1 MKKRVLIVCGVLVVL
16 IIIFVLI
23 VIFNKGTWFFT
34 KEYSLEN
41 MKRYVSKSTQ
51 MVICLYEENREEV
64 CDNELVR
71 ITNSDTLNEFAT
83 IIRRGNLLVFT
94 EPADANN
101 TENNNTD
108 NNYVYQFYMLNDQ
121 DEVLLI
127 IDYNYDYLRLKK
139 DTSSNMLVLASEDDY
154 DFINRL
160 LVYKKSLKAFLLF

>member
-1 MKKRVLIVCGVLVVL
+1 MKKRVLIVCGVLVIL
-16 IIIFVLI
+16 IIIFILI
-23 VIFNKGTWFFT
+23 VIFNKGTWS

-71 ITNSDTLNEFAT
+71 ITNSDTLDEFAT
-83 IIRRGNLLVFT
+83 IIKRGNLLVFT

-101 TENNNTD
+101 TENNNTDNNNID

-160 LVYKKSLKAFLLF
+160 LVY

>member
-16 IIIFVLI
+16 IIIFVLF
-23 VIFNKGTWFFT
+23 VIFNKGTWSFT

-41 MKRYVSKSTQ
+41 MKRYVSRYNQ

-71 ITNSDTLNEFAT
+71 ITNSDTLDEFVT

-94 EPADANN
+94 EPADVNN
-101 TENNNTD
+101 TDDNNTD
-108 NNYVYQFYMLNDQ
+108 NDYVYQFYMLNDQ

-154 DFINRL
+154 DFINKL
-160 LVYKKSLKAFLLF
+160 LVY

>member
-16 IIIFVLI
+16 IIIFVLF
-23 VIFNKGTWFFT
+23 VIFNKGTWSFT

-41 MKRYVSKSTQ
+41 MKRYVSRSNQ

-71 ITNSDTLNEFAT
+71 ITNSDTLDEFAT
-83 IIRRGNLLVFT
+83 IIKRGNLLVFT

-101 TENNNTD
+101 TENNNTDNNID

-154 DFINRL
+154 DFINKL
-160 LVYKKSLKAFLLF
+160 LVY

>member
-160 LVYKKSLKAFLLF
+160 LVY

>member
-16 IIIFVLI
+16 IIIFVLF
-23 VIFNKGTWFFT
+23 VIFNKGTWSFT

-71 ITNSDTLNEFAT
+71 ITNSDTLDEFVT

-101 TENNNTD
+101 TGNNNTD

-139 DTSSNMLVLASEDDY
+139 DASSNMLVLASEDDY

-160 LVYKKSLKAFLLF
+160 FVY

>member
-16 IIIFVLI
+16 IIIFILI

-51 MVICLYEENREEV
+51 MVIGLYEENREEV

-71 ITNSDTLNEFAT
+71 ITNDDTLDEFAT

-94 EPADANN
+94 ESTD
-101 TENNNTD
+101 TD
-108 NNYVYQFYMLNDQ
+108 NPVKEKDYVYQFYMLNDQ

-139 DTSSNMLVLASEDDY
+139 DTSFNMLVLASEDDY

-160 LVYKKSLKAFLLF
+160 FVY

>member
-16 IIIFVLI
+16 IIIFVLF
-23 VIFNKGTWFFT
+23 VIFNKGTWSFT

-41 MKRYVSKSTQ
+41 MKRYVSRSNQ

-71 ITNSDTLNEFAT
+71 ITNSDTLDEFVT

-94 EPADANN
+94 EPADVNN
-101 TENNNTD
+101 TDDNNTD
-108 NNYVYQFYMLNDQ
+108 NDYVYQFYMLNDQ

-139 DTSSNMLVLASEDDY
+139 ETSSNKLVLASEDDY
-154 DFINRL
+154 DFINKL
-160 LVYKKSLKAFLLF
+160 LVY

>member
-16 IIIFVLI
+16 IIIFVLF
-23 VIFNKGTWFFT
+23 VIFNKGTWSFT

-41 MKRYVSKSTQ
+41 MKRYVSRSNQ

-71 ITNSDTLNEFAT
+71 ITNSDTLDEFVT

-94 EPADANN
+94 EPADVNN
-101 TENNNTD
+101 TDDNNTD
-108 NNYVYQFYMLNDQ
+108 NDYVYQFYMLNDQ

-160 LVYKKSLKAFLLF
+160 LV

>member
-1 MKKRVLIVCGVLVVL
+1 MKKRVLIVCGVLVIL

-23 VIFNKGTWFFT
+23 VIFNKGTWPFS

-41 MKRYVSKSTQ
+41 MKRYVSRSDQ

-71 ITNSDTLNEFAT
+71 ITNADTLDEFAA

-108 NNYVYQFYMLNDQ
+108 NNYVYQFYMLNDK

-139 DTSSNMLVLASEDDY
+139 ETSSNKLVLASEDDY

-160 LVYKKSLKAFLLF
+160 LV

>member
-1 MKKRVLIVCGVLVVL
+1 MKKRVLIVCGVLVIL

-23 VIFNKGTWFFT
+23 VIFNKGTWS

-71 ITNSDTLNEFAT
+71 ITNDDTLDEFAT

-94 EPADANN
+94 ESTD
-101 TENNNTD
+101 TD
-108 NNYVYQFYMLNDQ
+108 NPVKEKDYVYQFYMLNDQ

-160 LVYKKSLKAFLLF
+160 LVY

>member
-16 IIIFVLI
+16 IIIFVLF
-23 VIFNKGTWFFT
+23 VIFNKGTWSFT

-41 MKRYVSKSTQ
+41 MKRYVSRSNQ

-71 ITNSDTLNEFAT
+71 ITNSDTLDEFVT

-101 TENNNTD
+101 TGNNNTD

-139 DTSSNMLVLASEDDY
+139 DASSNMLVLASEDDY

-160 LVYKKSLKAFLLF
+160 FVY

>member
-1 MKKRVLIVCGVLVVL
+1 
-16 IIIFVLI
+16 
-23 VIFNKGTWFFT
+23 
-34 KEYSLEN
+34 

-71 ITNSDTLNEFAT
+71 ITNSDTLDEFVT

-101 TENNNTD
+101 TGNNNTD

-139 DTSSNMLVLASEDDY
+139 DASSNMLVLASEDEY

-160 LVYKKSLKAFLLF
+160 FV

>member
-16 IIIFVLI
+16 IIIFVLF
-23 VIFNKGTWFFT
+23 VIFNKGTWSFT

-41 MKRYVSKSTQ
+41 MKRYVSRSNQ

-71 ITNSDTLNEFAT
+71 ITNSDTLDEFVT

-94 EPADANN
+94 EPADVNN
-101 TENNNTD
+101 TDDNNTD
-108 NNYVYQFYMLNDQ
+108 NDYVYQFYMLNDQ

-160 LVYKKSLKAFLLF
+160 FVY

>member
-16 IIIFVLI
+16 IIIFVLF
-23 VIFNKGTWFFT
+23 VIFNKGTWSFT

-41 MKRYVSKSTQ
+41 MKRYVSRSNQ
-51 MVICLYEENREEV
+51 MVICLYEEDREEV

-71 ITNSDTLNEFAT
+71 ITNDDTLDEFAA

-101 TENNNTD
+101 TGNNNTD

-127 IDYNYDYLRLKK
+127 IDYNYDYLRFKK

-154 DFINRL
+154 DFINKL
-160 LVYKKSLKAFLLF
+160 LVY

>member
-16 IIIFVLI
+16 IIIFVLF
-23 VIFNKGTWFFT
+23 VIFNKGTWSFT

-51 MVICLYEENREEV
+51 MVICLYEDDREEV

-71 ITNSDTLNEFAT
+71 ITNDDTLDEFAA
-83 IIRRGNLLVFT
+83 IIKRGNLLVFT
-94 EPADANN
+94 EPADENN
-101 TENNNTD
+101 TDDNNTD

-139 DTSSNMLVLASEDDY
+139 DASSNMLVLASEDDY

-160 LVYKKSLKAFLLF
+160 FVY

>member
-1 MKKRVLIVCGVLVVL
+1 MKKRVLIVCGVLVIL

-160 LVYKKSLKAFLLF
+160 LVY

>member
-1 MKKRVLIVCGVLVVL
+1 MKKRVLIVCGVLVIL
-16 IIIFVLI
+16 ITIFILI
-23 VIFNKGTWFFT
+23 VIFNKGTWSFT

-71 ITNSDTLNEFAT
+71 ITNSDTLDEFVT

-101 TENNNTD
+101 TGNNNTD

-139 DTSSNMLVLASEDDY
+139 DASSNMLVLASEDDY

-160 LVYKKSLKAFLLF
+160 FVY

>member
-1 MKKRVLIVCGVLVVL
+1 MKKRVLIVCGVLVIL
-16 IIIFVLI
+16 IIIFILI
-23 VIFNKGTWFFT
+23 VIFNKGTWSFT

-71 ITNSDTLNEFAT
+71 ITNSDTLDEFVT

-101 TENNNTD
+101 TGNNNTD

-139 DTSSNMLVLASEDDY
+139 DASSNMLVLASEDDY

-160 LVYKKSLKAFLLF
+160 FVY

>member
-16 IIIFVLI
+16 IIIFVLF
-23 VIFNKGTWFFT
+23 VIFNKGTWSFT

-41 MKRYVSKSTQ
+41 MKRYVSRSNQ
-51 MVICLYEENREEV
+51 MVICLYEEDREEV

-71 ITNSDTLNEFAT
+71 ITNSDTLDEFVT

-101 TENNNTD
+101 TGNNNTD

-139 DTSSNMLVLASEDDY
+139 DTSSNMLVLSSEDDY
-154 DFINRL
+154 DFINKL
-160 LVYKKSLKAFLLF
+160 LVY

>member
-16 IIIFVLI
+16 IIIFVLF
-23 VIFNKGTWFFT
+23 VIFNKGTWSFT

-41 MKRYVSKSTQ
+41 MKRYVSRSNQ

-71 ITNSDTLNEFAT
+71 ITNSDTLDEFVT

-101 TENNNTD
+101 TGNNNTD

-139 DTSSNMLVLASEDDY
+139 DASSNMLVLASEDDY
-154 DFINRL
+154 DFINKL
-160 LVYKKSLKAFLLF
+160 LVY

>member
-1 MKKRVLIVCGVLVVL
+1 MKKRTLIVCGVLVVL
-16 IIIFVLI
+16 IIIFVLF
-23 VIFNKGTWFFT
+23 VIFNKGTWSFT

-71 ITNSDTLNEFAT
+71 ITNSDTLDEFVT

-101 TENNNTD
+101 TGNNNTD

-139 DTSSNMLVLASEDDY
+139 DASSNMLVLASEDDY

-160 LVYKKSLKAFLLF
+160 FVY

>member
-1 MKKRVLIVCGVLVVL
+1 MKKRVLIVCGVLVIL
-16 IIIFVLI
+16 ITIFILI
-23 VIFNKGTWFFT
+23 VIFNKGTWSFT

-41 MKRYVSKSTQ
+41 MKRYVSRSNQ
-51 MVICLYEENREEV
+51 MVICLYEEDREEV

-71 ITNSDTLNEFAT
+71 ITNDDTLDEFVT

-101 TENNNTD
+101 TGNNNTD

-139 DTSSNMLVLASEDDY
+139 DASSNMLVLASEDDY

-160 LVYKKSLKAFLLF
+160 FVY

>member
-16 IIIFVLI
+16 IIIFVLF
-23 VIFNKGTWFFT
+23 VIFNKGTWSFT

-71 ITNSDTLNEFAT
+71 ITNSDTLDEFVT

-101 TENNNTD
+101 TGNNNTD
-108 NNYVYQFYMLNDQ
+108 NNYVYQFYMLNVQ

-139 DTSSNMLVLASEDDY
+139 DASSNMLVLASEDDY

-160 LVYKKSLKAFLLF
+160 FVY

>member
-16 IIIFVLI
+16 IIIFVLF
-23 VIFNKGTWFFT
+23 VIFNKGTWSFT

-41 MKRYVSKSTQ
+41 MKRYVSRSNQ

-71 ITNSDTLNEFAT
+71 ITNSDTLDEFVT

-94 EPADANN
+94 EPADVNN
-101 TENNNTD
+101 TDDNNTD
-108 NNYVYQFYMLNDQ
+108 NDYVYQFYMLNDQ

-139 DTSSNMLVLASEDDY
+139 ETSSNKLVLASEDDY

-160 LVYKKSLKAFLLF
+160 LV

>member
-16 IIIFVLI
+16 IIIFVLF
-23 VIFNKGTWFFT
+23 VIFNKGTWSFT

-41 MKRYVSKSTQ
+41 MKRYVSRSNQ
-51 MVICLYEENREEV
+51 MVICLYEEDREEV

-71 ITNSDTLNEFAT
+71 ITNSDTLDEFVT

-101 TENNNTD
+101 TGNNNTD

-160 LVYKKSLKAFLLF
+160 FVY

>member
-16 IIIFVLI
+16 IIIFVLF
-23 VIFNKGTWFFT
+23 VIFNKGTWSFT

-41 MKRYVSKSTQ
+41 MKRYVSRSNQ
-51 MVICLYEENREEV
+51 MVICLYEEDREEV

-71 ITNSDTLNEFAT
+71 ITNDDTLDEFAA

-101 TENNNTD
+101 TGNNNTD

-139 DTSSNMLVLASEDDY
+139 DASSNMLVLASEDDY

-160 LVYKKSLKAFLLF
+160 FVY

>member
-16 IIIFVLI
+16 IIIFVLF
-23 VIFNKGTWFFT
+23 VIFNKGTWSFT

-41 MKRYVSKSTQ
+41 MKRYVSRSNQ

-71 ITNSDTLNEFAT
+71 ITNSDTLDEFAT

-101 TENNNTD
+101 TENNNTDNNID

-154 DFINRL
+154 DFINKL
-160 LVYKKSLKAFLLF
+160 LVY

>member
-16 IIIFVLI
+16 IIIFVLF
-23 VIFNKGTWFFT
+23 VIFNKGTWSFT

-41 MKRYVSKSTQ
+41 MKRYVSRSNQ
-51 MVICLYEENREEV
+51 MVICLYEEDREEV

-71 ITNSDTLNEFAT
+71 ITNDDTLDEFAA

-94 EPADANN
+94 ESADANN

-108 NNYVYQFYMLNDQ
+108 NNFVYQFYMLNDQ

-139 DTSSNMLVLASEDDY
+139 DASSNMLVLASEDDY

-160 LVYKKSLKAFLLF
+160 FVY

>member
-16 IIIFVLI
+16 IIIFVLF
-23 VIFNKGTWFFT
+23 VIFNKGTWSFT

-41 MKRYVSKSTQ
+41 MKRYVSRSNQ
-51 MVICLYEENREEV
+51 MVICLYEEDREEV

-71 ITNSDTLNEFAT
+71 ITNSDTLDEFVT

-94 EPADANN
+94 EPADVNN
-101 TENNNTD
+101 TDDNNTD
-108 NNYVYQFYMLNDQ
+108 NDYVYQFYMLNDQ

-154 DFINRL
+154 DFINKL
-160 LVYKKSLKAFLLF
+160 LVY

>member
-16 IIIFVLI
+16 IIIFVLF
-23 VIFNKGTWFFT
+23 VIFNKGTWSFT

-41 MKRYVSKSTQ
+41 MKRYVSRSDQ

-71 ITNSDTLNEFAT
+71 ITNSDTLDEFVT

-101 TENNNTD
+101 TGNNNTD

-139 DTSSNMLVLASEDDY
+139 DASSNMLVLASEDDY

-160 LVYKKSLKAFLLF
+160 LV

>member
-16 IIIFVLI
+16 IIIFVLF
-23 VIFNKGTWFFT
+23 VIFNKGTWSFT

-41 MKRYVSKSTQ
+41 MKRYVSRSNQ
-51 MVICLYEENREEV
+51 MVICLYEEDREEV

-71 ITNSDTLNEFAT
+71 ITNDDTLDEFAA

-101 TENNNTD
+101 TGNNNTD

-154 DFINRL
+154 DFINKL
-160 LVYKKSLKAFLLF
+160 LVY

>member
-16 IIIFVLI
+16 IIIFVLF

-160 LVYKKSLKAFLLF
+160 LVY

>member
-1 MKKRVLIVCGVLVVL
+1 MKKRVLIVCAVLVVL
-16 IIIFVLI
+16 IIIFVLF
-23 VIFNKGTWFFT
+23 VIFNKGTWSFT

-41 MKRYVSKSTQ
+41 MKRYVSRSNQ

-71 ITNSDTLNEFAT
+71 ITNSDTLDEFVT

-101 TENNNTD
+101 TGNNNTD

-139 DTSSNMLVLASEDDY
+139 DASSNMLVLASEDDY

-160 LVYKKSLKAFLLF
+160 LV

>member
-16 IIIFVLI
+16 IIIFVLF
-23 VIFNKGTWFFT
+23 VIFNKGTWSFT

-51 MVICLYEENREEV
+51 MVICLYEEDREEV

-71 ITNSDTLNEFAT
+71 ITNDDTLDEFAA

-94 EPADANN
+94 EPADVNN
-101 TENNNTD
+101 TDDNNTD
-108 NNYVYQFYMLNDQ
+108 NDYVYQFYMLNDQ

-154 DFINRL
+154 DFINKL
-160 LVYKKSLKAFLLF
+160 LVY

>member
-16 IIIFVLI
+16 IIIFVLF
-23 VIFNKGTWFFT
+23 VIFNKGTWSFT

-41 MKRYVSKSTQ
+41 MKRYVSRSNQ

-71 ITNSDTLNEFAT
+71 ITNSDTLDEFVT

-94 EPADANN
+94 EPADVNN
-101 TENNNTD
+101 TDDNNTD
-108 NNYVYQFYMLNDQ
+108 NDYVYQFYMLNDQ

-139 DTSSNMLVLASEDDY
+139 ETSSNMLVLASEDDY

-160 LVYKKSLKAFLLF
+160 LVY

>member
-160 LVYKKSLKAFLLF
+160 LV

>member
-1 MKKRVLIVCGVLVVL
+1 MKKRILIVCGVLVVL
-16 IIIFVLI
+16 IIIFVLF
-23 VIFNKGTWFFT
+23 VIFNKGTWSFT

-51 MVICLYEENREEV
+51 MVICLYEEDREEV

-71 ITNSDTLNEFAT
+71 ITNADTLDEFAA

-94 EPADANN
+94 EPADVNN
-101 TENNNTD
+101 TDDNNTD
-108 NNYVYQFYMLNDQ
+108 NDYVYQFYMLNDQ

-154 DFINRL
+154 DFINKL
-160 LVYKKSLKAFLLF
+160 LVY

>member
-16 IIIFVLI
+16 IIIFVLF
-23 VIFNKGTWFFT
+23 VIFNKGTWSFT

-41 MKRYVSKSTQ
+41 MKRYVSRSNQ
-51 MVICLYEENREEV
+51 MVICLYEEDREEV

-71 ITNSDTLNEFAT
+71 ITNDDTLDEFAA

-94 EPADANN
+94 EPADVNN
-101 TENNNTD
+101 TDDNNTD
-108 NNYVYQFYMLNDQ
+108 NDYVYQFYMLNDQ

-160 LVYKKSLKAFLLF
+160 FVY